1 MIVRAATASDD
12 EAIRDLLH
20 DSDAYHAE
28 FLPDLWRVPPEPRF
42 TRTELAELIANEEHC
57 LLLVADHDGDVGGFI
72 EASVRV
78 PEGPED
84 VDQPWCGINNL
95 AVRAD
100 WRRQGIG
107 RTLVRAVEE
116 WAQRKGL
123 MQTRLEVYEFN
134 AGARTLYEQ
143 LGYVTYSR
151 RMRKSLTE
159 GPL

>member
-1 MIVRAATASDD
+1 MILRAATASDY

-20 DSDAYHAE
+20 DSDAYHTE

-42 TRTELAELIANEEHC
+42 TRTELAELITNDEHC
-57 LLLVADHDGDVGGFI
+57 FILVADRDGEVGGFI
-72 EASVRV
+72 EASVRM

-95 AVRAD
+95 AVRAT

-107 RTLVRAVEE
+107 RALMRAAEE

-123 MQTRLEVYEFN
+123 TQTRLDVYEFN
-134 AGARTLYEQ
+134 GGARTLYEH
-143 LGYVTYSR
+143 LGYTTYSR
-151 RMRKSLTE
+151 RLRKSLTE
-159 GPL
+159 